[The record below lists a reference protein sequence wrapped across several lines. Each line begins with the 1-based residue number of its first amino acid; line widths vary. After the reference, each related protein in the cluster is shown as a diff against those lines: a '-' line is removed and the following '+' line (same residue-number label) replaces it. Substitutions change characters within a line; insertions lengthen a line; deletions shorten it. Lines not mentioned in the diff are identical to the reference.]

1 MAKIKNVSPLG
12 DLYIP
17 ALNATV
23 KAGAIL
29 EVAADAASSLLEQK
43 ENWVAADQAAASV
56 APTPTDTAPAAP
68 AASSN

>member
-23 KAGAIL
+23 NAGAIL
-29 EVAADAASSLLEQK
+29 EVATEAAASLLEQS
-43 ENWVAADQAAASV
+43 ENWVAADQAAAAVST
-56 APTPTDTAPAAP
+56 TPTTTAPAAP
-68 AASSN
+68 AASE